1 MKRGFFLKLA
11 RSNISKNRRF
21 FLPRILSEAGLLC
34 VFYIVFTL
42 RTDERILQLRGGQ
55 YIEVFMSIGVAVM
68 MLLSVILLF
77 YINSFLMKQ
86 RKREFGVY
94 NILGMEKRHICRVLF
109 HETALSSLASVVLGL
124 AMGTLFYKLCS
135 LLICQLLN
143 AEIVLGFYFI
153 NARSLALSGAFF
165 LVLDVMAY
173 GVNCVTIARMKP
185 VEMLS
190 SANVGEREPKVK
202 WPLLVLGLLALGGGY
217 YISVTTQNPLKAIV
231 LFFVAVILVIIGT
244 YFLFVAGS
252 IFVLKALKK
261 NKRFYYNKKHMPAV
275 SGLLYRMKQNAVGL
289 ASIAILATGVL
300 VMISTTV
307 SLYAGAEETVKR
319 NFPQDYYLSARYLQ
333 WSDEGRLL
341 HAEDMPRETL
351 FRAVEQ
357 GAEKNG
363 LTIKEMDFQEYLT
376 VSYRNE
382 NGGLYCRQAGGNAA
396 DSLKG
401 LSVMTY
407 ITQEMYRSLG
417 GEELNLAEDEIAVCP
432 MDIRQRGLDRTEIT
446 IEGDSYQVK
455 TVLPEFPIR
464 SGMEELSTNCY
475 GVVVADDSVL
485 AHLYDQQKQVYGDAA
500 SDYTRRIAASF
511 AGRGANGDVGEKLE
525 RDVEEYLREYLKEV
539 AFPQQQEPGES
550 LAITG
555 NTVWGA
561 RESVTAMCGALLFL
575 GILLG
580 LVCLFATVMIVYYK
594 QISEGYEDRTRFQ
607 IMQKVGMSR
616 REVRKTINSQ
626 VLMVFF
632 LPLIV
637 AGIHLAFAF
646 PILEKLLHV
655 LMLSSTSLFVLC
667 SLITFG
673 VFAEV
678 YVVIY
683 LGTART
689 YYKIVR

>member
-1 MKRGFFLKLA
+1 MKTGFFLKLA

-42 RTDERILQLRGGQ
+42 RADERILQLRGGQ
-55 YIEVFMSIGVAVM
+55 YIEVFMSIGVVVM

-94 NILGMEKRHICRVLF
+94 NILGLEKRHICRVLF

-173 GVNCVTIARMKP
+173 GVNCVTIARLKP
-185 VEMLS
+185 VELLS

-202 WPLLVLGLLALGGGY
+202 WPLLVLGVLALGGGY
-217 YISVTTQNPLKAIV
+217 YISLTTQNPLKALV

-319 NFPQDYYLSARYLQ
+319 NYPQDYYLSARYLQ
-333 WSDEGRLL
+333 WSDEGQLL
-341 HAEDMPRETL
+341 HSEDMPRETML
-351 FRAVEQ
+351 RAVEQ
-357 GAEKNG
+357 GAKKNG
-363 LTIKEMDFQEYLT
+363 LTIKEIALQEYLT
-376 VSYRNE
+376 VSYIYE
-382 NGGLYCRQAGGNAA
+382 NDTLTCERVSGNAA
-396 DSLKG
+396 DNLKG
-401 LSVMTY
+401 LSVITY

-417 GEELNLAEDEIAVCP
+417 GEALNLAKDEIAVCP
-432 MDIRQRGLDRTEIT
+432 MDIRQSGFDRPTLT
-446 IEGDSYQVK
+446 IGEDTYQIK
-455 TVLPEFPIR
+455 TTIPLFPIS
-464 SGMEELSTNCY
+464 SGMEAAATNSY
-475 GVVVADDSVL
+475 GIVVEDESVL
-485 AHLYDQQKQVYGDAA
+485 AHIFDQQKAAYGEAA

-525 RDVEEYLREYLKEV
+525 RDVEEYLKEA

-550 LAITG
+550 LVITG

-575 GILLG
+575 GIILG
-580 LVCLFATVMIVYYK
+580 LVCLFATVLIVYYK
-594 QISEGYEDRTRFQ
+594 QISEGYEDRVRFQ

-616 REVRKTINSQ
+616 REVKSTINSQ
-626 VLMVFF
+626 VLLVFF
-632 LPLIV
+632 LPLVV
-637 AGIHLAFAF
+637 AGMHLAFAF
-646 PILEKLLHV
+646 PILEKVLHILL
-655 LMLSSTSLFVLC
+655 LSSTSLFVVC
-667 SLITFG
+667 SLVTFG
-673 VFAEV
+673 VFAAV
-678 YVVIY
+678 YTLIY
-683 LGTART
+683 MATART

>member
-1 MKRGFFLKLA
+1 MKTGFFLKLA

-55 YIEVFMSIGVAVM
+55 YIEVFMSIGTAVM

-94 NILGMEKRHICRVLF
+94 NILGLEKRHICRVLF

-143 AEIVLGFYFI
+143 AEIILGFYFI
-153 NARSLALSGAFF
+153 NAKSLALSGAFF
-165 LVLDVMAY
+165 LVLDVVSY

-202 WPLLVLGLLALGGGY
+202 WALLVLGVLALGGGY
-217 YISVTTQNPLKAIV
+217 YISLTTQNPLKALV

-319 NFPQDYYLSARYLQ
+319 NYPQDYYLSARYMQ
-333 WSDEGRLL
+333 WSDEGVLL
-341 HAEDMPRETL
+341 HLGDMPRETL
-351 FRAVEQ
+351 LRAVEQ

-376 VSYRNE
+376 VSYIYE
-382 NGGLYCRQAGGNAA
+382 NDTLTCERVSGNAA
-396 DSLKG
+396 DNLKG
-401 LSVMTY
+401 LSVITY
-407 ITQEMYRSLG
+407 ITEEMYRSLG
-417 GEELNLAEDEIAVCP
+417 GEALNLAKDEIAVCP
-432 MDIRQRGLDRTEIT
+432 MDIRQSGFDRPTLT
-446 IEGDSYQVK
+446 IGEDTYQIK
-455 TVLPEFPIR
+455 TTIPLFPIS
-464 SGMEELSTNCY
+464 SGMEAAATNSY
-475 GVVVADDSVL
+475 GIVVEDESVL
-485 AHLYDQQKQVYGDAA
+485 AHIFDQQKAAYGEAA

-525 RDVEEYLREYLKEV
+525 RDVEAYLKE
-539 AFPQQQEPGES
+539 AASPQQQESGER
-550 LAITG
+550 LLITG
-555 NTVWGA
+555 NSVWGA

-575 GILLG
+575 GIILG
-580 LVCLFATVMIVYYK
+580 LVCLFATVLIVYYK
-594 QISEGYEDRTRFQ
+594 QISEGYEDRARFQ

-616 REVRKTINSQ
+616 REVKSTINSQ
-626 VLMVFF
+626 VLLVFF
-632 LPLIV
+632 LPLVV
-637 AGIHLAFAF
+637 AGMHLAFAF
-646 PILEKLLHV
+646 PILEKVLHILL
-655 LMLSSTSLFVLC
+655 LSSTSLFVVC
-667 SLITFG
+667 SLVTFG
-673 VFAEV
+673 VFAAV
-678 YVVIY
+678 YTLIY
-683 LGTART
+683 TATART

>member
-1 MKRGFFLKLA
+1 MKTGFFLKLA

-55 YIEVFMSIGVAVM
+55 YIEVFMSIGTAVM

-94 NILGMEKRHICRVLF
+94 NILGLEKRHICRVLF

-143 AEIVLGFYFI
+143 AEIILGFYFI
-153 NARSLALSGAFF
+153 NAKSLALSGAFF
-165 LVLDVMAY
+165 LVLDVVSY
-173 GVNCVTIARMKP
+173 GINCVTIARLKP

-217 YISVTTQNPLKAIV
+217 YISLTTQNPLKALV

-333 WSDEGRLL
+333 WSDEGQLL
-341 HAEDMPRETL
+341 HSEDMPRETL
-351 FRAVEQ
+351 LRAVEQ

-376 VSYRNE
+376 VSYIYE
-382 NGGLYCRQAGGNAA
+382 NDTLTCERVSGNAA
-396 DSLKG
+396 DNLKG
-401 LSVMTY
+401 LSVITY
-407 ITQEMYRSLG
+407 ITEEMYRSLG
-417 GEELNLAEDEIAVCP
+417 GEALNLAKDEIAVCP
-432 MDIRQRGLDRTEIT
+432 MDIRQSGFDRPTLT
-446 IEGDSYQVK
+446 IGEDTYQIK
-455 TVLPEFPIR
+455 TTIPLFPIS
-464 SGMEELSTNCY
+464 SGMEAAATNSY
-475 GVVVADDSVL
+475 GIVVEDESVL
-485 AHLYDQQKQVYGDAA
+485 AHIFDQQKAAYGEAA

-525 RDVEEYLREYLKEV
+525 RDVEAYLKEA
-539 AFPQQQEPGES
+539 AFPQQQEPGEG
-550 LAITG
+550 LTITG

-575 GILLG
+575 GIILG
-580 LVCLFATVMIVYYK
+580 LVCLFATVLIVYYK
-594 QISEGYEDRTRFQ
+594 QISEGYEDRARFQ

-616 REVRKTINSQ
+616 REVKSTINSQ
-626 VLMVFF
+626 VLLVFF
-632 LPLIV
+632 LPLVV
-637 AGIHLAFAF
+637 AGMHLAFAF
-646 PILEKLLHV
+646 PILEKVLHILL
-655 LMLSSTSLFVLC
+655 LSSTSLFVAC
-667 SLITFG
+667 SLVTFG
-673 VFAEV
+673 VFAAV
-678 YVVIY
+678 YTLIY
-683 LGTART
+683 TATART

>member
-1 MKRGFFLKLA
+1 MKTGFFLKLA

-68 MLLSVILLF
+68 MLLSGILLF

-94 NILGMEKRHICRVLF
+94 NILGLEKRHICRVLF

-124 AMGTLFYKLCS
+124 AIGVLFYKLCS

-173 GVNCVTIARMKP
+173 GVNCVTIARLKP
-185 VEMLS
+185 VELLS

-217 YISVTTQNPLKAIV
+217 YISLTTQNPLKALV

-319 NFPQDYYLSARYLQ
+319 NYPQDYYLSARYLQ
-333 WSDEGRLL
+333 WSDEGQLL
-341 HAEDMPRETL
+341 HSEDMPRETL
-351 FRAVEQ
+351 LRAVEQ

-363 LTIKEMDFQEYLT
+363 LTIKKMDFQEYLT
-376 VSYRNE
+376 VSYKNE

-401 LSVMTY
+401 LSVITY
-407 ITQEMYRSLG
+407 ITEEMYRSLG
-417 GEELNLAEDEIAVCP
+417 GEALDLAKDEIAVCP
-432 MDIRQRGLDRTEIT
+432 MDIRQSGFDRKEIT

-464 SGMEELSTNCY
+464 SGMEELSTHCY
-475 GVVVADDSVL
+475 GVVVADESVM
-485 AHLYDQQKQVYGDAA
+485 ARLYAQQKQVYGDAA

-511 AGRGANGDVGEKLE
+511 AGREANGDVGEKLE
-525 RDVEEYLREYLKEV
+525 RDVEAYLREA

-550 LAITG
+550 LLITG

-561 RESVTAMCGALLFL
+561 REAVTAMCGALLFL
-575 GILLG
+575 GIILG
-580 LVCLFATVMIVYYK
+580 LVCLFATVLIVYYK
-594 QISEGYEDRTRFQ
+594 QISEGYEDRVRFQ

-616 REVRKTINSQ
+616 REVKSTINSQ
-626 VLMVFF
+626 VLLVFF
-632 LPLIV
+632 LPLVV
-637 AGIHLAFAF
+637 AGMHLAFAF
-646 PILEKLLHV
+646 PILEKVLHILL
-655 LMLSSTSLFVLC
+655 LSSTSLFVVC
-667 SLITFG
+667 SLVTFG
-673 VFAEV
+673 VFAAV
-678 YVVIY
+678 YTLIY
-683 LGTART
+683 MATART

>member
-1 MKRGFFLKLA
+1 MKTGFFLKLA

-42 RTDERILQLRGGQ
+42 RADERILQLRGGQ

-94 NILGMEKRHICRVLF
+94 NILGLEKRHICRVLF

-153 NARSLALSGAFF
+153 NARSLTLSGAFF

-173 GVNCVTIARMKP
+173 GVNCVTIARLKP
-185 VEMLS
+185 VELLS

-217 YISVTTQNPLKAIV
+217 YISLTTQNPLKALV

-289 ASIAILATGVL
+289 ASIAVLATGVL

-319 NFPQDYYLSARYLQ
+319 NYPQDYYLSARYLQ
-333 WSDEGRLL
+333 WSDEGQLL
-341 HAEDMPRETL
+341 HAEDMPRETML
-351 FRAVEQ
+351 RAVEQ

-363 LTIKEMDFQEYLT
+363 LTIKEIALQEYLT
-376 VSYRNE
+376 VSYIYE
-382 NGGLYCRQAGGNAA
+382 NDTLTCERVSGNAA
-396 DSLKG
+396 DNLKG
-401 LSVMTY
+401 LSVITY
-407 ITQEMYRSLG
+407 ITEEMYRSLG
-417 GEELNLAEDEIAVCP
+417 GEALNLAKDEIAVCP
-432 MDIRQRGLDRTEIT
+432 MDIRQSGFDRPTLT
-446 IEGDSYQVK
+446 IGEDTYQIK
-455 TVLPEFPIR
+455 TTIPLFPIS
-464 SGMEELSTNCY
+464 SGMEAAATNSY
-475 GVVVADDSVL
+475 GVVVADESVL
-485 AHLYDQQKQVYGDAA
+485 AHIFDQQKAAYGEAA

-511 AGRGANGDVGEKLE
+511 AGREANGDVGEKLE
-525 RDVEEYLREYLKEV
+525 RDVEAYLKEA

-550 LAITG
+550 LVITG

-575 GILLG
+575 GIILG
-580 LVCLFATVMIVYYK
+580 LVCLFATVLIVYYK
-594 QISEGYEDRTRFQ
+594 QISEGYEDRVRFQ

-616 REVRKTINSQ
+616 REVKSTINSQ
-626 VLMVFF
+626 VLLVFF
-632 LPLIV
+632 LPLVV
-637 AGIHLAFAF
+637 AGMHLAFAF
-646 PILEKLLHV
+646 PILEKMLHV
-655 LMLSSTSLFVLC
+655 LLLSSTSLFVVC
-667 SLITFG
+667 SLVTFG
-673 VFAEV
+673 VFAAV
-678 YVVIY
+678 YTLIY
-683 LGTART
+683 MATART

>member
-1 MKRGFFLKLA
+1 MKTGFFLKLA

-55 YIEVFMSIGVAVM
+55 YIEVFMSIGTAVM

-94 NILGMEKRHICRVLF
+94 NILGLEKRHICRVLF

-143 AEIVLGFYFI
+143 AEIILGFYFI
-153 NARSLALSGAFF
+153 NAKSLALSGAFF
-165 LVLDVMAY
+165 LVLDVVSY

-202 WPLLVLGLLALGGGY
+202 WALLVLGVLALGGGY
-217 YISVTTQNPLKAIV
+217 YISLTTQNPLKALV

-341 HAEDMPRETL
+341 HSEDMPRETL
-351 FRAVEQ
+351 LRAVEQ
-357 GAEKNG
+357 GAKKNG

-376 VSYRNE
+376 VSYIYE
-382 NGGLYCRQAGGNAA
+382 NDTLTCERVSGNAA
-396 DSLKG
+396 DNLKG
-401 LSVMTY
+401 LSVITY
-407 ITQEMYRSLG
+407 ITEEMYRSLG
-417 GEELNLAEDEIAVCP
+417 GEALNLAKDEIAVCP
-432 MDIRQRGLDRTEIT
+432 MDIRQSGFDRPTLT
-446 IEGDSYQVK
+446 IGEDTYQIK
-455 TVLPEFPIR
+455 TTIPLFPIS
-464 SGMEELSTNCY
+464 SGMEAAATNSY
-475 GVVVADDSVL
+475 GIVVEDESVL
-485 AHLYDQQKQVYGDAA
+485 AHIFDQQKAAYGEAA

-525 RDVEEYLREYLKEV
+525 RDVEAYLKEA
-539 AFPQQQEPGES
+539 AFPQQQEPGEG
-550 LAITG
+550 LTITG

-575 GILLG
+575 GIILG
-580 LVCLFATVMIVYYK
+580 LVCLFATVLIVYYK
-594 QISEGYEDRTRFQ
+594 QISEGYEDRARFQ

-616 REVRKTINSQ
+616 REVKSTINSQ
-626 VLMVFF
+626 VLLVFF
-632 LPLIV
+632 LPLVV
-637 AGIHLAFAF
+637 AGMHLAFAF
-646 PILEKLLHV
+646 PILEKMLHI
-655 LMLSSTSLFVLC
+655 LFLSSTSLFVAC
-667 SLITFG
+667 SLVTFG
-673 VFAEV
+673 VFAAV
-678 YVVIY
+678 YTLIY
-683 LGTART
+683 TATART

>member
-1 MKRGFFLKLA
+1 MKTGFFLKLA

-55 YIEVFMSIGVAVM
+55 YIEVFMSIGTAVM

-94 NILGMEKRHICRVLF
+94 NILGLEKRHICRVLF

-143 AEIVLGFYFI
+143 AEIILGFYFI
-153 NARSLALSGAFF
+153 NAKSLALSGAFF
-165 LVLDVMAY
+165 LVLDVVSY

-202 WPLLVLGLLALGGGY
+202 WALLVLGVLALGGGY
-217 YISVTTQNPLKAIV
+217 YISLTTQNPLKALV

-341 HAEDMPRETL
+341 HSEDMPRETL
-351 FRAVEQ
+351 LRAVEQ
-357 GAEKNG
+357 GAKKNG

-376 VSYRNE
+376 VSYIYE
-382 NGGLYCRQAGGNAA
+382 NDTLTCERVSGNAA
-396 DSLKG
+396 DNLKG
-401 LSVMTY
+401 LSVITY
-407 ITQEMYRSLG
+407 ITEEMYRSLG
-417 GEELNLAEDEIAVCP
+417 GEALNLAKDEIAVCP
-432 MDIRQRGLDRTEIT
+432 MDIRQSGFDRPTLT
-446 IEGDSYQVK
+446 IGEDTYQIK
-455 TVLPEFPIR
+455 TTIPLFPIS
-464 SGMEELSTNCY
+464 SGMEAAATNSY
-475 GVVVADDSVL
+475 GIVVEDESVL
-485 AHLYDQQKQVYGDAA
+485 AHIFDQQKAAYGEAA

-525 RDVEEYLREYLKEV
+525 RDVEAYLKEA
-539 AFPQQQEPGES
+539 AFPQQQEPGEG
-550 LAITG
+550 LTITG

-575 GILLG
+575 GIILG
-580 LVCLFATVMIVYYK
+580 LVCLFATVLIVYYK
-594 QISEGYEDRTRFQ
+594 QISEGYEDRARFQ

-616 REVRKTINSQ
+616 REVKSTINSQ
-626 VLMVFF
+626 VLLVFF
-632 LPLIV
+632 LPLVV
-637 AGIHLAFAF
+637 AGMHLAFAF
-646 PILEKLLHV
+646 PILEKMLHI
-655 LMLSSTSLFVLC
+655 LFLSSTSLFVAC
-667 SLITFG
+667 SLVTFG
-673 VFAEV
+673 VFAAV
-678 YVVIY
+678 YTLIY
-683 LGTART
+683 MATART

>member
-217 YISVTTQNPLKAIV
+217 YISLTTQNPLKAIV

-333 WSDEGRLL
+333 RSDEGRLL

-351 FRAVEQ
+351 LRAVEQ
-357 GAEKNG
+357 GAEQNG

-432 MDIRQRGLDRTEIT
+432 MDIRQRGLDRTEII

-525 RDVEEYLREYLKEV
+525 RDVEEYLKEV

-550 LAITG
+550 LVITG

-575 GILLG
+575 GIILG
-580 LVCLFATVMIVYYK
+580 LVCLFATVLIVYYK
-594 QISEGYEDRTRFQ
+594 QISEGYEDRARFQ

-616 REVRKTINSQ
+616 REVKSTINSQ
-626 VLMVFF
+626 VLLVFF
-632 LPLIV
+632 LPLVV
-637 AGIHLAFAF
+637 AGMHLAFAF
-646 PILEKLLHV
+646 PILEKVLHILL
-655 LMLSSTSLFVLC
+655 LSSTSLFVAC

-673 VFAEV
+673 VFAGV

>member
-94 NILGMEKRHICRVLF
+94 NILGLEKRHICRVLF
-109 HETALSSLASVVLGL
+109 HETALS
-124 AMGTLFYKLCS
+124 
-135 LLICQLLN
+135 
-143 AEIVLGFYFI
+143 
-153 NARSLALSGAFF
+153 SLALSGAFF

-173 GVNCVTIARMKP
+173 GVNCVTIARLKP

-217 YISVTTQNPLKAIV
+217 YISLTTQNPLKALV

-333 WSDEGRLL
+333 WSDEGQLL
-341 HAEDMPRETL
+341 HSEDMPRETL
-351 FRAVEQ
+351 LRAVEQ

-376 VSYRNE
+376 VSYKNE

-432 MDIRQRGLDRTEIT
+432 MDIRQRGFDRTEIT

-485 AHLYDQQKQVYGDAA
+485 AHLYDQQKQVYGNAA

-525 RDVEEYLREYLKEV
+525 RDVKAYLKEA

-550 LAITG
+550 LVITG

-575 GILLG
+575 GIILG
-580 LVCLFATVMIVYYK
+580 LVCLFATVLIVYYK
-594 QISEGYEDRTRFQ
+594 QISEGYEDRARFQ

-616 REVRKTINSQ
+616 REVKSTINSQ
-626 VLMVFF
+626 VLLVFF
-632 LPLIV
+632 LPLVV
-637 AGIHLAFAF
+637 AGMHLAFAF
-646 PILEKLLHV
+646 PILEKVLHILL
-655 LMLSSTSLFVLC
+655 LSSTSLFVIC
-667 SLITFG
+667 SLVTFG
-673 VFAEV
+673 VFAAV
-678 YVVIY
+678 YTLIY
-683 LGTART
+683 MATART

>member
-1 MKRGFFLKLA
+1 MKTGFFLKLA

-42 RTDERILQLRGGQ
+42 RADERILQLRGGQ

-94 NILGMEKRHICRVLF
+94 NILGLEKRHICRVLF

-173 GVNCVTIARMKP
+173 GVNCVTIARLKP
-185 VEMLS
+185 VELLS

-217 YISVTTQNPLKAIV
+217 YISLTTQNPLKALV

-333 WSDEGRLL
+333 WSDEGQLL
-341 HAEDMPRETL
+341 HSEDMPRETML
-351 FRAVEQ
+351 RAVEQ

-363 LTIKEMDFQEYLT
+363 LTIKEIALQEYLT
-376 VSYRNE
+376 VSYIYE
-382 NGGLYCRQAGGNAA
+382 NDTLTCERVSGNAA
-396 DSLKG
+396 DNLKG
-401 LSVMTY
+401 LSVITY

-417 GEELNLAEDEIAVCP
+417 GEALNLAKDEIAVCP
-432 MDIRQRGLDRTEIT
+432 MDIRQSGFDRPTLT
-446 IEGDSYQVK
+446 IGEDTYQIK
-455 TVLPEFPIR
+455 TTIPLFPIS
-464 SGMEELSTNCY
+464 SGMEAAATNSY
-475 GVVVADDSVL
+475 GIVVEDESVL
-485 AHLYDQQKQVYGDAA
+485 AHIFDQQKAAYGEAA

-525 RDVEEYLREYLKEV
+525 RDVEEYLKEA

-550 LAITG
+550 LVITG

-575 GILLG
+575 GIILG
-580 LVCLFATVMIVYYK
+580 LVCLFATVLIVYYK
-594 QISEGYEDRTRFQ
+594 QISEGYEDRVRFQ

-616 REVRKTINSQ
+616 REVKSTINSQ
-626 VLMVFF
+626 VLLVFF
-632 LPLIV
+632 LPLVV
-637 AGIHLAFAF
+637 AGMHLAFAF
-646 PILEKLLHV
+646 PILEKVLHILL
-655 LMLSSTSLFVLC
+655 LSSTSLFVVC
-667 SLITFG
+667 SLVTFG
-673 VFAEV
+673 VFAAV
-678 YVVIY
+678 YTLIY
-683 LGTART
+683 MATART

>member
-42 RTDERILQLRGGQ
+42 RTDECILQLRGGQ

-217 YISVTTQNPLKAIV
+217 YISLTTQNPLKALV

-333 WSDEGRLL
+333 RSDEGRLL

-351 FRAVEQ
+351 LRAVEQ
-357 GAEKNG
+357 GAGKNG

-446 IEGDSYQVK
+446 IEGDSYRVK

-673 VFAEV
+673 VFAGV

>member
-1 MKRGFFLKLA
+1 MKTGFFLKLA

-55 YIEVFMSIGVAVM
+55 YIEVFMSIGTAVM

-94 NILGMEKRHICRVLF
+94 NILGLEKRHICRVLF

-143 AEIVLGFYFI
+143 AEIILGFYFI

-217 YISVTTQNPLKAIV
+217 YISLTTQNPLKAIV

-319 NFPQDYYLSARYLQ
+319 NYPQDYYLSAQYMQ
-333 WSDEGRLL
+333 WSDEGQLL
-341 HAEDMPRETL
+341 HSEDMPRETL
-351 FRAVEQ
+351 LRAVEQ

-376 VSYRNE
+376 VSYIYE
-382 NGGLYCRQAGGNAA
+382 NDTLTCERVSGNAA
-396 DSLKG
+396 DNLKG
-401 LSVMTY
+401 LSVITY
-407 ITQEMYRSLG
+407 ITEEMYRSLG
-417 GEELNLAEDEIAVCP
+417 GEALNLAKDEIAVCP
-432 MDIRQRGLDRTEIT
+432 MDIRQSGFDRPTLT
-446 IEGDSYQVK
+446 IGEDTYQIK
-455 TVLPEFPIR
+455 TTIPLFPIS
-464 SGMEELSTNCY
+464 SGMEAAATNSY
-475 GVVVADDSVL
+475 GIVVEDESVL
-485 AHLYDQQKQVYGDAA
+485 AHIFDQQKAAYGEAA

-525 RDVEEYLREYLKEV
+525 QDVREYLKEA
-539 AFPQQQEPGES
+539 AFPQQQESGES
-550 LAITG
+550 LVITG
-555 NTVWGA
+555 DTVWGA

-575 GILLG
+575 GIILG
-580 LVCLFATVMIVYYK
+580 LVCLFATVLIVYYK
-594 QISEGYEDRTRFQ
+594 QISEGYEDRARFQ

-616 REVRKTINSQ
+616 REVKSTINSQ
-626 VLMVFF
+626 VLLVFF
-632 LPLIV
+632 LPLVV
-637 AGIHLAFAF
+637 AGMHLAFAF
-646 PILEKLLHV
+646 PILEKVLHILL
-655 LMLSSTSLFVLC
+655 LSSTSLFVAC
-667 SLITFG
+667 SLVTFG
-673 VFAEV
+673 VFAAV
-678 YVVIY
+678 YTLIY
-683 LGTART
+683 TATART

>member
-1 MKRGFFLKLA
+1 MKTGFFLKLA

-42 RTDERILQLRGGQ
+42 RADERILQLRGGQ

-94 NILGMEKRHICRVLF
+94 NILGLEKRHICRVLF

-173 GVNCVTIARMKP
+173 GVNCVTIARLKP

-202 WPLLVLGLLALGGGY
+202 WPLLVLGVLALGGGY
-217 YISVTTQNPLKAIV
+217 YISLTTQNPLKAIV

-333 WSDEGRLL
+333 WSDEGQLL

-351 FRAVEQ
+351 LRAVEQ

-376 VSYRNE
+376 VSYIYE
-382 NGGLYCRQAGGNAA
+382 NDTLTCERVSGNAA

-401 LSVMTY
+401 LSVITY
-407 ITQEMYRSLG
+407 ITEEMYRSLG
-417 GEELNLAEDEIAVCP
+417 GEALNLAKDEIAVCP
-432 MDIRQRGLDRTEIT
+432 MDIRQSGFDRPTLT
-446 IEGDSYQVK
+446 IGEDTYQIK
-455 TVLPEFPIR
+455 TTIPLFPIS
-464 SGMEELSTNCY
+464 SGMEAAATNSY
-475 GVVVADDSVL
+475 GIVVEDESVL
-485 AHLYDQQKQVYGDAA
+485 AHIFDQQKAAYGEAA

-511 AGRGANGDVGEKLE
+511 AGREANGDVGEKLE
-525 RDVEEYLREYLKEV
+525 RDVEAYLKEV
-539 AFPQQQEPGES
+539 AFPQQQEPGEGMT
-550 LAITG
+550 ITG

-575 GILLG
+575 GIILG
-580 LVCLFATVMIVYYK
+580 LVCLFATVLIVYYK
-594 QISEGYEDRTRFQ
+594 QISEGYEDRVRFQ

-616 REVRKTINSQ
+616 REVKSTINSQ
-626 VLMVFF
+626 VLLVFF
-632 LPLIV
+632 LPLVV
-637 AGIHLAFAF
+637 AGMHLAFAF
-646 PILEKLLHV
+646 PILEKVLHILL
-655 LMLSSTSLFVLC
+655 LSSTSLFVVC
-667 SLITFG
+667 SLVTFG
-673 VFAEV
+673 VFAAV
-678 YVVIY
+678 YTLIY
-683 LGTART
+683 MATART

>member
-1 MKRGFFLKLA
+1 MKTGFFLKLA

-42 RTDERILQLRGGQ
+42 RADERILQLRGGQ
-55 YIEVFMSIGVAVM
+55 YIEVFMSIGVVVM

-94 NILGMEKRHICRVLF
+94 NILGLEKRHICRVLF

-173 GVNCVTIARMKP
+173 GVNCVTIARLKP
-185 VEMLS
+185 VELLS

-217 YISVTTQNPLKAIV
+217 YISLTTQNPLKALV

-319 NFPQDYYLSARYLQ
+319 NYPQDYYLSARYLQ
-333 WSDEGRLL
+333 WSDEGQLL
-341 HAEDMPRETL
+341 HSEDMPRETL
-351 FRAVEQ
+351 LRAVEQ

-363 LTIKEMDFQEYLT
+363 LTIKEIALQEYLT
-376 VSYRNE
+376 VSYIYE
-382 NGGLYCRQAGGNAA
+382 NDTLTCERVSGNAA
-396 DSLKG
+396 DNLKG
-401 LSVMTY
+401 LSVITY
-407 ITQEMYRSLG
+407 ITEEMYRSLG
-417 GEELNLAEDEIAVCP
+417 GEALNLAKDEIAVCP
-432 MDIRQRGLDRTEIT
+432 MDIRQSGFDRPTLT
-446 IEGDSYQVK
+446 IGEDTYQIK
-455 TVLPEFPIR
+455 TTIPLFPIS
-464 SGMEELSTNCY
+464 SGMEAAATNSY
-475 GVVVADDSVL
+475 GIVVEDESVL
-485 AHLYDQQKQVYGDAA
+485 AHIFDQQKAAYGEAA

-511 AGRGANGDVGEKLE
+511 AGREANGDVGEKLE
-525 RDVEEYLREYLKEV
+525 RDVEEYLKEV
-539 AFPQQQEPGES
+539 AFPQQQEPGEGMT
-550 LAITG
+550 ITG

-575 GILLG
+575 GIILG
-580 LVCLFATVMIVYYK
+580 LVCLFATVLIVYYK
-594 QISEGYEDRTRFQ
+594 QISEGYEDRARFQ

-616 REVRKTINSQ
+616 REVKSTINSQ
-626 VLMVFF
+626 VLLVFF
-632 LPLIV
+632 LPLVV
-637 AGIHLAFAF
+637 AGMHLAFAF
-646 PILEKLLHV
+646 PILEKVLHILL
-655 LMLSSTSLFVLC
+655 LSSTSLFVVC
-667 SLITFG
+667 SLVTFG
-673 VFAEV
+673 VFAAV
-678 YVVIY
+678 YTLIY
-683 LGTART
+683 MATART

>member
-1 MKRGFFLKLA
+1 MKTGFFLKLA

-42 RTDERILQLRGGQ
+42 RADERILQLRGGQ
-55 YIEVFMSIGVAVM
+55 YIEVFMSIGVVVM

-94 NILGMEKRHICRVLF
+94 NILGLEKRHICRVLF

-173 GVNCVTIARMKP
+173 GVNCVTIARLKP
-185 VEMLS
+185 VELLS

-217 YISVTTQNPLKAIV
+217 YISLTTQNPLKALV

-289 ASIAILATGVL
+289 ASIAVLATGVL

-319 NFPQDYYLSARYLQ
+319 NYPQDYYLSARYLQ
-333 WSDEGRLL
+333 WSDEGQLL
-341 HAEDMPRETL
+341 HAEDMPRETML
-351 FRAVEQ
+351 RAVEQ

-363 LTIKEMDFQEYLT
+363 LTIKEIALQEYLT
-376 VSYRNE
+376 VSYIYE
-382 NGGLYCRQAGGNAA
+382 NDTLTCERVSGNAA
-396 DSLKG
+396 DNLKG
-401 LSVMTY
+401 LSVITY
-407 ITQEMYRSLG
+407 ITEEMYRSLG
-417 GEELNLAEDEIAVCP
+417 GEALNLAKDEIAVCP
-432 MDIRQRGLDRTEIT
+432 MDIRQSGFDRPTLT
-446 IEGDSYQVK
+446 IGEDTYQIK
-455 TVLPEFPIR
+455 TTIPLFPIS
-464 SGMEELSTNCY
+464 SGMEAAATNSY
-475 GVVVADDSVL
+475 GVVVADESVL
-485 AHLYDQQKQVYGDAA
+485 AHIFDQQKAAYGEAA

-511 AGRGANGDVGEKLE
+511 AGREANGDVGEKLE
-525 RDVEEYLREYLKEV
+525 RDVEAYLKEA

-575 GILLG
+575 GIILG
-580 LVCLFATVMIVYYK
+580 LVCLFATVLIVYYK
-594 QISEGYEDRTRFQ
+594 QISEGYEDRVRFQ

-616 REVRKTINSQ
+616 REVKSTINSQ
-626 VLMVFF
+626 VLLVFF
-632 LPLIV
+632 LPLVV
-637 AGIHLAFAF
+637 AGMHLAFAF
-646 PILEKLLHV
+646 PILEKVLHILL
-655 LMLSSTSLFVLC
+655 LSSTSLFVIC
-667 SLITFG
+667 SLVTFG
-673 VFAEV
+673 VFAAV
-678 YVVIY
+678 YTLIY
-683 LGTART
+683 MATART

>member
-1 MKRGFFLKLA
+1 MKTGFFLKLA

-21 FLPRILSEAGLLC
+21 FFPRILSEAGLLC

-42 RTDERILQLRGGQ
+42 RADERILQLRGGQ

-94 NILGMEKRHICRVLF
+94 NILGLEKRHICRVLF

-173 GVNCVTIARMKP
+173 GVNCVTIARLKP
-185 VEMLS
+185 VELLS

-217 YISVTTQNPLKAIV
+217 YISLTTQNPLKALV

-319 NFPQDYYLSARYLQ
+319 NYPQDYYLSARYLQ
-333 WSDEGRLL
+333 WSDEGQLL
-341 HAEDMPRETL
+341 HSEDMPRETML
-351 FRAVEQ
+351 RAVEQ

-363 LTIKEMDFQEYLT
+363 LTIKEIALQEYLT
-376 VSYRNE
+376 VSYIYE
-382 NGGLYCRQAGGNAA
+382 NDTLTCERVSGNAA
-396 DSLKG
+396 DNLKG
-401 LSVMTY
+401 LSVITY
-407 ITQEMYRSLG
+407 ITEEMYRSLG
-417 GEELNLAEDEIAVCP
+417 GEALNLAKDEIAVCP
-432 MDIRQRGLDRTEIT
+432 MDIRQSGFDRPTLT
-446 IEGDSYQVK
+446 IGEDTYQIK
-455 TVLPEFPIR
+455 TTIPLFPIS
-464 SGMEELSTNCY
+464 SGMEAAATNSY
-475 GVVVADDSVL
+475 GIVVEDESVL
-485 AHLYDQQKQVYGDAA
+485 AHIFDQQKAAYGEAA

-525 RDVEEYLREYLKEV
+525 RDVEEYLKEA

-550 LAITG
+550 LVITG

-575 GILLG
+575 GIILG
-580 LVCLFATVMIVYYK
+580 LVCLFATVLIVYYK
-594 QISEGYEDRTRFQ
+594 QISEGYEDRVRFQ

-616 REVRKTINSQ
+616 REVKSTINSQ
-626 VLMVFF
+626 VLLVFF
-632 LPLIV
+632 LPLVV
-637 AGIHLAFAF
+637 AGMHLAFAF
-646 PILEKLLHV
+646 PILEKVLHILL
-655 LMLSSTSLFVLC
+655 LSSTSMFVIC
-667 SLITFG
+667 SLVTFG
-673 VFAEV
+673 VFAAV
-678 YVVIY
+678 YTLIY
-683 LGTART
+683 MATART

>member
-1 MKRGFFLKLA
+1 MKTGFFLKLA

-55 YIEVFMSIGVAVM
+55 YIEVFMSIGTAVM

-94 NILGMEKRHICRVLF
+94 NILGLEKRHICRVLF

-143 AEIVLGFYFI
+143 AEIILGFYFI

-165 LVLDVMAY
+165 LVLDMVSY

-202 WPLLVLGLLALGGGY
+202 WALLVLGLLALGGGY
-217 YISVTTQNPLKAIV
+217 YISLTTQNPLKALV

-333 WSDEGRLL
+333 WSDEGQLL

-351 FRAVEQ
+351 LRAVEQ

-376 VSYRNE
+376 VSYIYE
-382 NGGLYCRQAGGNAA
+382 NDTLTCERVSGNAA
-396 DSLKG
+396 DNLKG
-401 LSVMTY
+401 LSVITY
-407 ITQEMYRSLG
+407 ITEEMYRSLG
-417 GEELNLAEDEIAVCP
+417 GEALNLAKDEIAVCP
-432 MDIRQRGLDRTEIT
+432 MDIRQSGFDRPTLT
-446 IEGDSYQVK
+446 IGEDTYQIK
-455 TVLPEFPIR
+455 TTIPLFPIS
-464 SGMEELSTNCY
+464 SGMEAAATNSY
-475 GVVVADDSVL
+475 GIVVEDESVL
-485 AHLYDQQKQVYGDAA
+485 AHIFDQQKAAYGEAA

-525 RDVEEYLREYLKEV
+525 RDVEEYLKEA
-539 AFPQQQEPGES
+539 AFPQQQEPGEGMT
-550 LAITG
+550 ITG

-575 GILLG
+575 GIILG
-580 LVCLFATVMIVYYK
+580 LVCLFATVLIVYYK
-594 QISEGYEDRTRFQ
+594 QISEGYEDRARFQ

-616 REVRKTINSQ
+616 REVKSTINSQ
-626 VLMVFF
+626 VLLVFF
-632 LPLIV
+632 LPLVV

-646 PILEKLLHV
+646 PILEKVLHILL
-655 LMLSSTSLFVLC
+655 LSSTSLFVAC
-667 SLITFG
+667 SLVTFG
-673 VFAEV
+673 VFAAV
-678 YVVIY
+678 YTLIY
-683 LGTART
+683 TATART

>member
-1 MKRGFFLKLA
+1 MKTGFFLKLA

-21 FLPRILSEAGLLC
+21 FVPRILSEAGLLC

-42 RTDERILQLRGGQ
+42 RADERMLQLRGGQ

-94 NILGMEKRHICRVLF
+94 NILGLEKRHICRVLF

-202 WPLLVLGLLALGGGY
+202 WPLLVLGLLTLGGGY
-217 YISVTTQNPLKAIV
+217 YISLTTQNPLKALV

-333 WSDEGRLL
+333 WSDEGQLL
-341 HAEDMPRETL
+341 HSEDMPRETML
-351 FRAVEQ
+351 RAVEQ

-363 LTIKEMDFQEYLT
+363 LTIKEIALQEYLT
-376 VSYRNE
+376 VSYIYE
-382 NGGLYCRQAGGNAA
+382 NDTLTCERVSGNAA
-396 DSLKG
+396 DNLKG
-401 LSVMTY
+401 LSVITY
-407 ITQEMYRSLG
+407 ITEEMYRSLG
-417 GEELNLAEDEIAVCP
+417 GEALNLAKDEIAVCP
-432 MDIRQRGLDRTEIT
+432 MDIRQSGFDRPTLT
-446 IEGDSYQVK
+446 IGEDTYQIK
-455 TVLPEFPIR
+455 TTIPLFPIS
-464 SGMEELSTNCY
+464 SGMEAAATNSY
-475 GVVVADDSVL
+475 GIVVEDESVL
-485 AHLYDQQKQVYGDAA
+485 AHIFDQQKAAYGEAA

-525 RDVEEYLREYLKEV
+525 RDVEEYLKEA

-550 LAITG
+550 LGIRG

-575 GILLG
+575 GIILG
-580 LVCLFATVMIVYYK
+580 LVCLFATVLIVYYK
-594 QISEGYEDRTRFQ
+594 QISEGYEDRVRFQ

-616 REVRKTINSQ
+616 REVKSTINSQ
-626 VLMVFF
+626 VLLVFF
-632 LPLIV
+632 LPLVV
-637 AGIHLAFAF
+637 AGMHLAFAF
-646 PILEKLLHV
+646 PILEKVLHILL
-655 LMLSSTSLFVLC
+655 LSSTSLFVVC
-667 SLITFG
+667 SLVTFG
-673 VFAEV
+673 VFAAV
-678 YVVIY
+678 YTLIY
-683 LGTART
+683 MATART

>member
-94 NILGMEKRHICRVLF
+94 NILGLEKRHICRVLF

-124 AMGTLFYKLCS
+124 ALGTLFYKLCS

-165 LVLDVMAY
+165 LVLDVVAY

-202 WPLLVLGLLALGGGY
+202 WPLLVLGVLALGGGY
-217 YISVTTQNPLKAIV
+217 YISLTTQNPLKAL

-319 NFPQDYYLSARYLQ
+319 NYPQDYYLSAQYMQ
-333 WSDEGRLL
+333 WSDEGQLL
-341 HAEDMPRETL
+341 HSEDMPRETL
-351 FRAVEQ
+351 LRAVEQ

-363 LTIKEMDFQEYLT
+363 LTIKKMDFQEYLT
-376 VSYRNE
+376 VSYKNE

-432 MDIRQRGLDRTEIT
+432 MDIRQRGFDRTEIT
-446 IEGDSYQVK
+446 IEGESYQVK

-475 GVVVADDSVL
+475 GVVVADESVL

-525 RDVEEYLREYLKEV
+525 RDVKEYLKEV
-539 AFPQQQEPGES
+539 AFPQQQESGES
-550 LAITG
+550 LVITG
-555 NTVWGA
+555 NTMWGA

-575 GILLG
+575 GIILG
-580 LVCLFATVMIVYYK
+580 LVCLFATVLIVYYK
-594 QISEGYEDRTRFQ
+594 QISEGYEDRARFQ

-616 REVRKTINSQ
+616 REVKSTINSQ
-626 VLMVFF
+626 VLLVFF
-632 LPLIV
+632 LPLVV
-637 AGIHLAFAF
+637 AGMHLAFAF
-646 PILEKLLHV
+646 PILEKVLHILL
-655 LMLSSTSLFVLC
+655 LSSTSLFVAC
-667 SLITFG
+667 SLVTFG
-673 VFAEV
+673 VFAAV
-678 YVVIY
+678 YTLIY
-683 LGTART
+683 MATART

>member
-1 MKRGFFLKLA
+1 MKTGFFLKLA

-42 RTDERILQLRGGQ
+42 RADERILQLRGGQ

-94 NILGMEKRHICRVLF
+94 NILGLEKRHICRVLF

-153 NARSLALSGAFF
+153 NARSLTLSGAFF

-173 GVNCVTIARMKP
+173 GVNCVTIARLKP
-185 VEMLS
+185 VELLS

-217 YISVTTQNPLKAIV
+217 YIFLTTQNPLKALV

-289 ASIAILATGVL
+289 ASIAVLATGVL

-319 NFPQDYYLSARYLQ
+319 NYPQDYYLSARYLQ
-333 WSDEGRLL
+333 WSDEGQLL
-341 HAEDMPRETL
+341 HAEDMPRETML
-351 FRAVEQ
+351 RAVEQ

-363 LTIKEMDFQEYLT
+363 LTIKEIALQEYLT
-376 VSYRNE
+376 VSYIYE
-382 NGGLYCRQAGGNAA
+382 NDTLTCERVSGNAA
-396 DSLKG
+396 DNLKG
-401 LSVMTY
+401 LSVITY
-407 ITQEMYRSLG
+407 ITEEMYRSLG
-417 GEELNLAEDEIAVCP
+417 GEALNLAKDEIAVCP
-432 MDIRQRGLDRTEIT
+432 MDIRQSGFDRPTLT
-446 IEGDSYQVK
+446 IGEDTYQIK
-455 TVLPEFPIR
+455 TTIPLFPIS
-464 SGMEELSTNCY
+464 SGMEAAATNSY
-475 GVVVADDSVL
+475 GVVVADESVL
-485 AHLYDQQKQVYGDAA
+485 AHIFDQQKAAYGEAA

-511 AGRGANGDVGEKLE
+511 AGREANGDVGEKLE
-525 RDVEEYLREYLKEV
+525 RDVEAYLKEA

-550 LAITG
+550 LVITG

-575 GILLG
+575 GIILG
-580 LVCLFATVMIVYYK
+580 LVCLFATVLIVYYK
-594 QISEGYEDRTRFQ
+594 QISEGYEDRVRFQ

-616 REVRKTINSQ
+616 REVKSTINSQ
-626 VLMVFF
+626 VLLVFF
-632 LPLIV
+632 LPLVV
-637 AGIHLAFAF
+637 AGMHLAFAF
-646 PILEKLLHV
+646 PILEKVLHILL
-655 LMLSSTSLFVLC
+655 LSSTSLFVIC
-667 SLITFG
+667 SLVTFG
-673 VFAEV
+673 VFAAV
-678 YVVIY
+678 YTLIY
-683 LGTART
+683 MATART

>member
-1 MKRGFFLKLA
+1 MKTGFFLKLA

-55 YIEVFMSIGVAVM
+55 YIEVFMSIGTAVM

-94 NILGMEKRHICRVLF
+94 NILGLEKRHICRVLF

-143 AEIVLGFYFI
+143 AEIILGFYFI

-165 LVLDVMAY
+165 LVLDVVSY

-202 WPLLVLGLLALGGGY
+202 WPLLVLGVLALGGGY
-217 YISVTTQNPLKAIV
+217 YISLTTQNPLKALV

-333 WSDEGRLL
+333 WSDEGQLL

-351 FRAVEQ
+351 LRAVEQ

-376 VSYRNE
+376 VSYIYE
-382 NGGLYCRQAGGNAA
+382 NDTLTCERVSGNAA
-396 DSLKG
+396 DNLKG
-401 LSVMTY
+401 LSVITY
-407 ITQEMYRSLG
+407 ITEEMYRSLG
-417 GEELNLAEDEIAVCP
+417 GEALNLAKDEIAVCP
-432 MDIRQRGLDRTEIT
+432 MDIRQSGFDRPTLT
-446 IEGDSYQVK
+446 IGEDTYQIK
-455 TVLPEFPIR
+455 TTIPLFPIS
-464 SGMEELSTNCY
+464 SGMEAAATNSY
-475 GVVVADDSVL
+475 GIVVEDESVL
-485 AHLYDQQKQVYGDAA
+485 AHIFDQQKAAYGEAA

-525 RDVEEYLREYLKEV
+525 LDVEEYLKEA
-539 AFPQQQEPGES
+539 AFPQQQEPGEGMT
-550 LAITG
+550 ITG

-575 GILLG
+575 GIILG
-580 LVCLFATVMIVYYK
+580 LVCLFATVLIVYYK
-594 QISEGYEDRTRFQ
+594 QISEGYEDRARFQ

-616 REVRKTINSQ
+616 REVKSTINSQ
-626 VLMVFF
+626 VLLVFF
-632 LPLIV
+632 LPLVV
-637 AGIHLAFAF
+637 AGMHLAFAF
-646 PILEKLLHV
+646 PILEKMLHI
-655 LMLSSTSLFVLC
+655 LFLSSTSLFVAC
-667 SLITFG
+667 SLVTFG
-673 VFAEV
+673 VFAAV
-678 YVVIY
+678 YTLIY
-683 LGTART
+683 TATART

>member
-1 MKRGFFLKLA
+1 MKTGFFLKLA

-42 RTDERILQLRGGQ
+42 RADERILQLRGGQ

-94 NILGMEKRHICRVLF
+94 NILGLEKRHICRVLF

-153 NARSLALSGAFF
+153 NARSLTLSGAFF

-173 GVNCVTIARMKP
+173 GVNCVTIARLKP
-185 VEMLS
+185 VELLS

-217 YISVTTQNPLKAIV
+217 YISLTTQNPLKALV

-289 ASIAILATGVL
+289 ASIAVLATGVL

-319 NFPQDYYLSARYLQ
+319 NYPQDYYLSARYLQ
-333 WSDEGRLL
+333 WSDEGQLL
-341 HAEDMPRETL
+341 HAEDMPRETML
-351 FRAVEQ
+351 RAVEQ

-363 LTIKEMDFQEYLT
+363 LTIKEIALQEYLT
-376 VSYRNE
+376 VSYIYE
-382 NGGLYCRQAGGNAA
+382 NDTLTCERVSGNAA
-396 DSLKG
+396 DNLKG
-401 LSVMTY
+401 LSVITY
-407 ITQEMYRSLG
+407 ITEEMYRSLG
-417 GEELNLAEDEIAVCP
+417 GEALNLAKDEIAVCP
-432 MDIRQRGLDRTEIT
+432 MDIRQSGFDRPTLT
-446 IEGDSYQVK
+446 IGEDTYQIK
-455 TVLPEFPIR
+455 TTIPLFPIS
-464 SGMEELSTNCY
+464 SGMEAAATNSY
-475 GVVVADDSVL
+475 GVVVADESVL
-485 AHLYDQQKQVYGDAA
+485 AHIFDQQKAAYGEAA

-511 AGRGANGDVGEKLE
+511 AGREANGDVGEKLE
-525 RDVEEYLREYLKEV
+525 RDVEAYLKEA

-550 LAITG
+550 LVITG

-575 GILLG
+575 GIILG
-580 LVCLFATVMIVYYK
+580 LVCLFATVLIVYYK
-594 QISEGYEDRTRFQ
+594 QISEGYEDRVRFQ

-616 REVRKTINSQ
+616 REVKSTINSQ
-626 VLMVFF
+626 VLLVFF
-632 LPLIV
+632 LPLVV
-637 AGIHLAFAF
+637 AGMHLAFAF
-646 PILEKLLHV
+646 PILEKVLHILL
-655 LMLSSTSLFVLC
+655 LSSTSLFVIC
-667 SLITFG
+667 SLVIFG
-673 VFAEV
+673 VFAAV
-678 YVVIY
+678 YTLIY
-683 LGTART
+683 MATART

>member
-1 MKRGFFLKLA
+1 MKTGFFLKLA

-42 RTDERILQLRGGQ
+42 RADERILQLRGGQ

-94 NILGMEKRHICRVLF
+94 NILGLEKRHICQVLF

-173 GVNCVTIARMKP
+173 GVNCGTIARLKP

-217 YISVTTQNPLKAIV
+217 YISLTTQNPLKALV

-319 NFPQDYYLSARYLQ
+319 NYPQDYYLSARYLQ
-333 WSDEGRLL
+333 WSDEGQLL
-341 HAEDMPRETL
+341 HSEDMPRETML
-351 FRAVEQ
+351 RAVEQ
-357 GAEKNG
+357 GAEQNG
-363 LTIKEMDFQEYLT
+363 LTIKEIALQEYLT
-376 VSYRNE
+376 VSYIYE
-382 NGGLYCRQAGGNAA
+382 NDTLTCERVSGNAA
-396 DSLKG
+396 DNLKG
-401 LSVMTY
+401 LSVITY
-407 ITQEMYRSLG
+407 ITEEMYRSLG
-417 GEELNLAEDEIAVCP
+417 GEALNLAKDEIAVCP
-432 MDIRQRGLDRTEIT
+432 MDIRQSGFDRPTLT
-446 IEGDSYQVK
+446 IGEDTYQIK
-455 TVLPEFPIR
+455 TTIPLFPIS
-464 SGMEELSTNCY
+464 SGMEAAATNSY
-475 GVVVADDSVL
+475 GIVVEDESVL
-485 AHLYDQQKQVYGDAA
+485 AHIFDQQKAAYGEAA

-525 RDVEEYLREYLKEV
+525 RDVEEYLKE
-539 AFPQQQEPGES
+539 AASPQQQESGER
-550 LAITG
+550 LLITG

-575 GILLG
+575 GIILG
-580 LVCLFATVMIVYYK
+580 LVCLFATVLIVYYK
-594 QISEGYEDRTRFQ
+594 QISEGYEDRVRFQ

-616 REVRKTINSQ
+616 REVKSTINSQ
-626 VLMVFF
+626 VLLVFF
-632 LPLIV
+632 LPLVV

-646 PILEKLLHV
+646 PILEKVLHILL
-655 LMLSSTSLFVLC
+655 LSSTSLFVIC
-667 SLITFG
+667 SLVTFG
-673 VFAEV
+673 VFAAV
-678 YVVIY
+678 YTLIY
-683 LGTART
+683 MATART

>member
-1 MKRGFFLKLA
+1 MKTGFFLKLA

-42 RTDERILQLRGGQ
+42 RADERILQLRGGQ

-94 NILGMEKRHICRVLF
+94 NILGLEKRHICRVLF

-153 NARSLALSGAFF
+153 NARSLTLSGAFF

-173 GVNCVTIARMKP
+173 GVNCVTIARLKP
-185 VEMLS
+185 VELLS

-217 YISVTTQNPLKAIV
+217 YISLTTQNPLKALV

-289 ASIAILATGVL
+289 ASIAVLATGVL

-319 NFPQDYYLSARYLQ
+319 NYPQDYYLSARYLQ
-333 WSDEGRLL
+333 WSDEGQLL
-341 HAEDMPRETL
+341 HAEDMPRETML
-351 FRAVEQ
+351 RAVEQ

-363 LTIKEMDFQEYLT
+363 LTIKEIALQEYLT
-376 VSYRNE
+376 VSYIYE
-382 NGGLYCRQAGGNAA
+382 NDTMTCERVSGNAA
-396 DSLKG
+396 DNLKG
-401 LSVMTY
+401 LSVITY
-407 ITQEMYRSLG
+407 ITEEMYRSLG
-417 GEELNLAEDEIAVCP
+417 GEALNLAKDEIAVCP
-432 MDIRQRGLDRTEIT
+432 MDIRQSGFDRPTLT
-446 IEGDSYQVK
+446 IGEDTYQIK
-455 TVLPEFPIR
+455 TTIPLFPIS
-464 SGMEELSTNCY
+464 SGMEAAATNSY
-475 GVVVADDSVL
+475 GVVVADESVL
-485 AHLYDQQKQVYGDAA
+485 AHIFDQQKAAYGEAA

-511 AGRGANGDVGEKLE
+511 AGREANGDVGEKLE
-525 RDVEEYLREYLKEV
+525 RDVEAYLKEA

-550 LAITG
+550 LVITG

-575 GILLG
+575 GIILG
-580 LVCLFATVMIVYYK
+580 LVCLFATVLIVYYK
-594 QISEGYEDRTRFQ
+594 QISEGYEDRVRFQ

-616 REVRKTINSQ
+616 REVKSTINSQ
-626 VLMVFF
+626 VLLVFF
-632 LPLIV
+632 LPLVV
-637 AGIHLAFAF
+637 AGMHLAFAF
-646 PILEKLLHV
+646 PILEKVLHILL
-655 LMLSSTSLFVLC
+655 LSSTSLFVIC
-667 SLITFG
+667 SLVTFG
-673 VFAEV
+673 VFAAV
-678 YVVIY
+678 YTLIY
-683 LGTART
+683 MATART

>member
-1 MKRGFFLKLA
+1 MKTGFFLKLA

-55 YIEVFMSIGVAVM
+55 YIEVFMSIGTAVM

-94 NILGMEKRHICRVLF
+94 NILGLEKRHICRVLF

-143 AEIVLGFYFI
+143 AEIILGFYFI

-165 LVLDVMAY
+165 LVLDVVSY
-173 GVNCVTIARMKP
+173 GVNCVTIARLKP

-202 WPLLVLGLLALGGGY
+202 WALLVLGLLALGGGY
-217 YISVTTQNPLKAIV
+217 YISLTTQNPLKALV

-341 HAEDMPRETL
+341 HSEDMPRETL
-351 FRAVEQ
+351 LRAVEQ

-376 VSYRNE
+376 VSYIYE
-382 NGGLYCRQAGGNAA
+382 NDTLTCERVSGNAA
-396 DSLKG
+396 DNLKG
-401 LSVMTY
+401 LSVITY
-407 ITQEMYRSLG
+407 ITEEMYRSLG
-417 GEELNLAEDEIAVCP
+417 GEALNLAKDEIAVCP
-432 MDIRQRGLDRTEIT
+432 MDIRQSGFDRPTLT
-446 IEGDSYQVK
+446 IGEDTYQIK
-455 TVLPEFPIR
+455 TTIPLFPIS
-464 SGMEELSTNCY
+464 SGMEAAATNSY
-475 GVVVADDSVL
+475 GIVVEDESVL
-485 AHLYDQQKQVYGDAA
+485 AHIFDQQKAAYGEAA

-525 RDVEEYLREYLKEV
+525 RDVEEYLKEA
-539 AFPQQQEPGES
+539 AFPQQQEPGEGMT
-550 LAITG
+550 ITG

-575 GILLG
+575 GIILG
-580 LVCLFATVMIVYYK
+580 LVCLFATVLIVYYK
-594 QISEGYEDRTRFQ
+594 QISEGYEDRARFQ

-616 REVRKTINSQ
+616 REVKSTINSQ
-626 VLMVFF
+626 VLLVFF
-632 LPLIV
+632 LPLVV
-637 AGIHLAFAF
+637 AGMHLAFAF
-646 PILEKLLHV
+646 PILEKVLHILL
-655 LMLSSTSLFVLC
+655 LSSTSLFVAC
-667 SLITFG
+667 SLVTFG
-673 VFAEV
+673 VFAAV
-678 YVVIY
+678 YTLIY
-683 LGTART
+683 MATART

>member
-1 MKRGFFLKLA
+1 
-11 RSNISKNRRF
+11 
-21 FLPRILSEAGLLC
+21 
-34 VFYIVFTL
+34 
-42 RTDERILQLRGGQ
+42 
-55 YIEVFMSIGVAVM
+55 

-94 NILGMEKRHICRVLF
+94 NILGLEKRHICRVLF
-109 HETALSSLASVVLGL
+109 HETALSSLAAVALGL

-165 LVLDVMAY
+165 LVLDVVAY
-173 GVNCVTIARMKP
+173 GVNCVTIARLKP

-190 SANVGEREPKVK
+190 SANAGEREPKVK
-202 WPLLVLGLLALGGGY
+202 WPLLVLGVLALGGGY
-217 YISVTTQNPLKAIV
+217 YISLTTQNPLKALV

-289 ASIAILATGVL
+289 ASIAVLATGVL

-319 NFPQDYYLSARYLQ
+319 NYPQDYYLSARYLQ
-333 WSDEGRLL
+333 WSDEGQLL
-341 HAEDMPRETL
+341 HAEDMPRETML
-351 FRAVEQ
+351 RAVEQ

-363 LTIKEMDFQEYLT
+363 LTIKEIALQEYLT
-376 VSYRNE
+376 VSYIYE
-382 NGGLYCRQAGGNAA
+382 NDTLTCERVSGNAA
-396 DSLKG
+396 DNLKG
-401 LSVMTY
+401 LSVITY
-407 ITQEMYRSLG
+407 ITEEMYRSLG
-417 GEELNLAEDEIAVCP
+417 GEALNLAKDEIAVCP
-432 MDIRQRGLDRTEIT
+432 MDIRQSGFDRPTLT
-446 IEGDSYQVK
+446 IGEDTYQIK
-455 TVLPEFPIR
+455 TTIPLFPIS
-464 SGMEELSTNCY
+464 SGMEAAATNSY
-475 GVVVADDSVL
+475 GVVVADESVL
-485 AHLYDQQKQVYGDAA
+485 AHIFDQQKAAYGEAA

-511 AGRGANGDVGEKLE
+511 AGREANGDVGEKLE
-525 RDVEEYLREYLKEV
+525 RDVEAYLKEA

-550 LAITG
+550 LVITG

-575 GILLG
+575 GIILG
-580 LVCLFATVMIVYYK
+580 LVCLFATVLIVYYK
-594 QISEGYEDRTRFQ
+594 QISEGYEDRVRFQ

-616 REVRKTINSQ
+616 REVKSTINSQ
-626 VLMVFF
+626 VLLVFF
-632 LPLIV
+632 LPLVV
-637 AGIHLAFAF
+637 AGMHLAFAF
-646 PILEKLLHV
+646 PILEKVLHILL
-655 LMLSSTSLFVLC
+655 LSSTSLFVIC
-667 SLITFG
+667 SLVTFG
-673 VFAEV
+673 VFAAV
-678 YVVIY
+678 YTLIY
-683 LGTART
+683 MATART

>member
-1 MKRGFFLKLA
+1 MKTGFFLKLA

-55 YIEVFMSIGVAVM
+55 YIEVFMSIGTAVM

-94 NILGMEKRHICRVLF
+94 NILGLEKRHICRVLF

-143 AEIVLGFYFI
+143 AEIILGFYFI

-165 LVLDVMAY
+165 LVLDVVSY

-185 VEMLS
+185 VELLS

-217 YISVTTQNPLKAIV
+217 YISLTTQNPLKALV

-319 NFPQDYYLSARYLQ
+319 NYPQDYYLSARYMQ
-333 WSDEGRLL
+333 WSDEGQLL
-341 HAEDMPRETL
+341 HSEDMPRETL
-351 FRAVEQ
+351 LRAVEQ

-363 LTIKEMDFQEYLT
+363 LTIKEIALQEYLT
-376 VSYRNE
+376 VSYIYE
-382 NGGLYCRQAGGNAA
+382 NDTLTCERVSGNAA
-396 DSLKG
+396 DNLKG
-401 LSVMTY
+401 LSVITY
-407 ITQEMYRSLG
+407 ITEEMYRSLG
-417 GEELNLAEDEIAVCP
+417 GEALNLAKDEIAVCP
-432 MDIRQRGLDRTEIT
+432 MDIRQSGFDRPTLT
-446 IEGDSYQVK
+446 IGEDTYQIK
-455 TVLPEFPIR
+455 TTIPLFPIS
-464 SGMEELSTNCY
+464 SGMEAAATNSY
-475 GVVVADDSVL
+475 GIVVEDESVL
-485 AHLYDQQKQVYGDAA
+485 AHIFDQQKAAYGEAA

-511 AGRGANGDVGEKLE
+511 AGRGANSDVGEKLE
-525 RDVEEYLREYLKEV
+525 RDVKEYLKEV
-539 AFPQQQEPGES
+539 AFPQQQEPGEGMI
-550 LAITG
+550 ITG

-575 GILLG
+575 GIILG
-580 LVCLFATVMIVYYK
+580 LVCLFATVLIVYYK
-594 QISEGYEDRTRFQ
+594 QISEGYEDRARFQ

-616 REVRKTINSQ
+616 REVKSTINSQ
-626 VLMVFF
+626 VLLVFF
-632 LPLIV
+632 LPLVV
-637 AGIHLAFAF
+637 AGMHLAFAF
-646 PILEKLLHV
+646 PILEKVLHILL
-655 LMLSSTSLFVLC
+655 LSSTSLFVVC
-667 SLITFG
+667 SLVTFG
-673 VFAEV
+673 VFAAV
-678 YVVIY
+678 YTLIY
-683 LGTART
+683 TATART

>member
-1 MKRGFFLKLA
+1 MKTGFFLKLA

-42 RTDERILQLRGGQ
+42 RADERILQLRGGQ

-94 NILGMEKRHICRVLF
+94 NILGLEKRHICRVLF

-153 NARSLALSGAFF
+153 NARSLTLSGAFF

-173 GVNCVTIARMKP
+173 GVNCVTIARLKP
-185 VEMLS
+185 VELLS

-217 YISVTTQNPLKAIV
+217 YISLTTQNPLKALV

-289 ASIAILATGVL
+289 ASIAVLATGVL

-333 WSDEGRLL
+333 WSDEGQLL
-341 HAEDMPRETL
+341 HAEDMPRETML
-351 FRAVEQ
+351 RAVEQ

-363 LTIKEMDFQEYLT
+363 LTIKEIALQEYLT
-376 VSYRNE
+376 VSYIYE
-382 NGGLYCRQAGGNAA
+382 NDTLTCERVSGNAA
-396 DSLKG
+396 DNLKG
-401 LSVMTY
+401 LSVITY
-407 ITQEMYRSLG
+407 ITEEMYRSLG
-417 GEELNLAEDEIAVCP
+417 GEALNLAKDEIAVCP
-432 MDIRQRGLDRTEIT
+432 MDIRQSGFDRPTLT
-446 IEGDSYQVK
+446 IGEDTYQIK
-455 TVLPEFPIR
+455 TTIPLFPIS
-464 SGMEELSTNCY
+464 SGMEAAATNSY
-475 GVVVADDSVL
+475 GVVVADESVL
-485 AHLYDQQKQVYGDAA
+485 AHIFDQQKAAYGEAA

-511 AGRGANGDVGEKLE
+511 AGREANGDVGEKLE
-525 RDVEEYLREYLKEV
+525 RDVEAYLKEA

-550 LAITG
+550 LVITG

-575 GILLG
+575 GIILG
-580 LVCLFATVMIVYYK
+580 LVCLFATVLIVYYK
-594 QISEGYEDRTRFQ
+594 QISEGYEDRVRFQ

-616 REVRKTINSQ
+616 REVKSTINSQ
-626 VLMVFF
+626 VLLVFF
-632 LPLIV
+632 LPLVV
-637 AGIHLAFAF
+637 AGMHLAFAF
-646 PILEKLLHV
+646 PILEKVLHILL
-655 LMLSSTSLFVLC
+655 LSSTSLFVIC
-667 SLITFG
+667 SLVTFG
-673 VFAEV
+673 VFAAV
-678 YVVIY
+678 YTLIY
-683 LGTART
+683 MATART